1 MYLKS
6 IKVCTFA
13 YSIALIF
20 SFILLEYISLSHIW
34 LEIISAHLTATFVIF
49 SFSLVYKNSSLYD
62 PFWSVMPFF
71 IFLYLVFNV
80 QVENSSISRLIL
92 IGIPITYYAIRL
104 TWNWSKGWEG
114 LNDEDFRYLN
124 LYATFGNFK
133 WFINLF
139 GIHLFPTLIVNV
151 CLFPLYY
158 AISINSEP
166 LNFIDFF
173 FFIFTIFAVIL
184 EHVSDE
190 QMHKFRS
197 NKQNISQ
204 TMNQGLWKHS
214 RHPNYLGE
222 ILFWF
227 GIFGFSLSQSYDNWW
242 LIVFPISMLL
252 MFVLSSIPMMD
263 NRSLERREDYF
274 EYMEKTSSLLPI
286 KLLKKIFN

>member
-6 IKVCTFA
+6 ITVCTFA

-34 LEIISAHLTATFVIF
+34 LEIFSAHLTATFVIF

-71 IFLYLVFNV
+71 IFLYLVFHV

-197 NKQNISQ
+197 NKQNISK

-274 EYMEKTSSLLPI
+274 EYMKKTSSLLPI

>member
-6 IKVCTFA
+6 ITVCTFA

-197 NKQNISQ
+197 NKQNISK

-227 GIFGFSLSQSYDNWW
+227 GIFGFLLSQSYDNWW
-242 LIVFPISMLL
+242 LIVFPI
-252 MFVLSSIPMMD
+252 
-263 NRSLERREDYF
+263 
-274 EYMEKTSSLLPI
+274 
-286 KLLKKIFN
+286 

>member
-20 SFILLEYISLSHIW
+20 SFILLEYIYLSHIW

-49 SFSLVYKNSSLYD
+49 SFSLLYKNSSLYD

-71 IFLYLVFNV
+71 IFLYLVFHV
-80 QVENSSISRLIL
+80 QVENSSVSRLIL

-197 NKQNISQ
+197 NKQNISK

-274 EYMEKTSSLLPI
+274 EYMKKTSSLLPI

>member
-20 SFILLEYISLSHIW
+20 SFNLLEYISLSHIW

-197 NKQNISQ
+197 NKQNISK